1 MHASTSAAKDEG
13 AMVLRMFYESLVTSA
28 ILYGVVCSDAN
39 RLNKLFCKI
48 SEIMGV
54 ELDLLVFEL
63 LSNMAS
69 IAVMIRAKR
78 YYVELGTVWFSCAVF
93 VITHLSATVPPK
105 ALGKCQFFHWPP
117 GRKQEEVFCLTCITV
132 CHDVAFL
139 LRQAL

>member
-39 RLNKLFCKI
+39 RLNKLFCKV

-69 IAVMIRAKR
+69 IAVMI
-78 YYVELGTVWFSCAVF
+78 
-93 VITHLSATVPPK
+93 
-105 ALGKCQFFHWPP
+105 
-117 GRKQEEVFCLTCITV
+117 
-132 CHDVAFL
+132 FL
-139 LRQAL
+139 A